1 MRAVPCGAACAGLG
15 DCTSSI
21 SSYNGV
27 PYCRDNIT
35 GSLVPCTDP
44 GCATP
49 AAGGGNSNVSPVYVA
64 PPPSMSTQ
72 QFGSSTTTTFTLDS
86 YLAAQAQAM
95 TTPAGFKA
103 FVNEGGTPS
112 NIGQTLMQIAQGYC
126 LAEGVSDCGNISA
139 IVAKYTAIVQAAL
152 AGLPASQWNVATYS
166 AYATGSGSPPPAAT
180 VQNGGA
186 NNIAASVVMRNTSR
200 AGFDSSYQVGDNW
213 QLTITGAPGA
223 AVTAA
228 ASQNGAS
235 LGTTPFGS
243 LNSSGQMVLTGT
255 MSAGQV
261 GNWQE
266 TWNVAGSPAVGISLT
281 VAAAGA
287 AGSNAGSS
295 NAGAGGSN
303 TTAAGSGFTFPDL
316 SSIPSWAWLAGGG
329 VVLLMVLKK

>member
-1 MRAVPCGAACAGLG
+1 MIVRVPVSRSRPAIPLGTLLARGARGPVRRGMRGLG

-72 QFGSSTTTTFTLDS
+72 QFGTSTTTTFTLDS

-126 LAEGVSDCGNISA
+126 LAEGVSDCGNISS

-166 AYATGSGSPPPAAT
+166 AYATGSGVTPSPTPSTSTPPPAAT

-200 AGFDSSYQVGDNW
+200 AGFDSPTRW
-213 QLTITGAPGA
+213 ATTG
-223 AVTAA
+223 
-228 ASQNGAS
+228 N
-235 LGTTPFGS
+235 
-243 LNSSGQMVLTGT
+243 
-255 MSAGQV
+255 
-261 GNWQE
+261 
-266 TWNVAGSPAVGISLT
+266 
-281 VAAAGA
+281 
-287 AGSNAGSS
+287 
-295 NAGAGGSN
+295 
-303 TTAAGSGFTFPDL
+303 
-316 SSIPSWAWLAGGG
+316 
-329 VVLLMVLKK
+329 